1 MLTSHRLRRP
11 LAAAA
16 LTVLAVAGCRDPF
29 QIEAQFTTI
38 EDVVTIS
45 ALSGTPLDLPAAVL
59 VAPAAQAV
67 RPGPDFVFDIAFDIA
82 ADGTVQLFPV
92 DVVAR
97 PGVVG
102 GRTVGIQVI
111 DDRSYEEITRAPERG
126 YTYREPVT
134 VSVGD
139 AGVIQANAHPSCLAS
154 FLSTSVFAKFRVE
167 AVDPATRTMRLRVR
181 VDPNCGFRGLEEGTP
196 SR

>member
-11 LAAAA
+11 LAVAA
-16 LTVLAVAGCRDPF
+16 LSVLAAVGCRDPF
-29 QIEAQFTTI
+29 EIEAQFSTI
-38 EDVVTIS
+38 EDVVTIY

-67 RPGPDFVFDIAFDIA
+67 RPGPDFVFDIAFDIDA
-82 ADGTVQLFPV
+82 AGAVRLLPV

-102 GRTVGIQVI
+102 GRTVGILLV
-111 DDRSYEEITRAPERG
+111 DDMSYEEILRAPDRG
-126 YTYREPVT
+126 YTYREAVT
-134 VSVGD
+134 VTVGD
-139 AGVIQANAHPSCLAS
+139 VGILQANGHPSCLAS
-154 FLSTSVFAKFRVE
+154 FFSTSVFAKFRVE
-167 AVDPATRTMRLRVR
+167 AVDPVARTMRLRVR